1 MEPVRVVGQHALMLM
16 PSYWSWWWAFPW
28 GLLAGSGVV
37 LAASFLVLAVVPVG
51 PTGVLPLPTKDS
63 SH

>member
-1 MEPVRVVGQHALMLM
+1 MLM
-16 PSYWSWWWAFPW
+16 PSYWSEWRSFPW
-28 GLLAGSGVV
+28 GLLAGRGVV
-37 LAASFLVLAVVPVG
+37 LAASFLVITVVPVG